1 MIPVSSTVIPIV
13 EEAVDRSEYM
23 ALVSAQIEKK
33 KKQKKPE
40 KSIWRLM
47 KWKVVVWWLYM

>member
-47 KWKVVVWWLYM
+47 K